1 MLVSLRKLFVRKAA
15 PAMPTRRDLVE
26 DLEAAAAER
35 GLPVP
40 DVSTMKTRKAIADAT
55 EAIRAADSADL
66 AADAD
71 APEPTAAQLNGE
83 GPKVVR
89 NEGEVYQAAYADAR
103 ASGASHL
110 AAHEDAL
117 YAVRSFTAGNLALHP
132 LPPKPAI
139 AKPASIT
146 VQAGYRPIESAKPSV
161 QTAAIAKPAA
171 SQTPT
176 DKAQAATS
184 NPKATMPA
192 SYSTP
197 GDSKSATITF
207 KDAQGNTHHHK
218 RYWSEEE
225 RLAFEPPIPKPYPT
239 AIWGSV
245 KWAEELFAF
254 FDGLTAQAKQRLH
267 HKFPDWNADAQLA
280 ESILAAE
287 KRRLEVVANAKGRK
301 YNPVP

>member
-1 MLVSLRKLFVRKAA
+1 MLASIRKLFARKPAA
-15 PAMPTRRDLVE
+15 PRKPRRELLDDLE
-26 DLEAAAAER
+26 SAAKSRGLPPPDPEAIANHRMTPRDLEAAA
-35 GLPVP
+35 
-40 DVSTMKTRKAIADAT
+40 

-117 YAVRSFTAGNLALHP
+117 YAVRSFNAGNLALRP
-132 LPPKPAI
+132 LPPKPSVAT
-139 AKPASIT
+139 KPASIT
-146 VQAGYRPIESAKPSV
+146 VQAGYRPTAKTSSG
-161 QTAAIAKPAA
+161 QTQAPKPATA

-176 DKAQAATS
+176 DATP
-184 NPKATMPA
+184 NKKDNVPH
-192 SYSTP
+192 SYSNP

-207 KDAQGNTHHHK
+207 KDAQGNTHHRK

-287 KRRLEVVANAKGRK
+287 KRRLEVVASAKGRK